1 MSFHV
6 KVRSAIILA
15 LIMVLSMI
23 LPTFATAQPPTS
35 EIGSTG
41 QTTLEA
47 SPSSGDTIS
56 LLGEGSVLVRVV
68 AADRD
73 PVTTVVREVMTRDPV
88 FVTPEMP
95 VRDAMVLVTEKRFR
109 HLPVVRDGRL
119 CGIVS
124 SGDLTRWVVRDQRD
138 EIDHLNAY
146 ITDTQTPVASGF
158 QFS

>member
-1 MSFHV
+1 MNTSLNVLLSEKEPDIHTV
-6 KVRSAIILA
+6 TPDSSVVDAVRDMNHARIGA
-15 LIMVLSMI
+15 LIVLERDRVVGI
-23 LPTFATAQPPTS
+23 FT
-35 EIGSTG
+35 ER
-41 QTTLEA
+41 
-47 SPSSGDTIS
+47 D
-56 LLGEGSVLVRVV
+56 VLVRVV

-73 PVTTVVREVMTRDPV
+73 PVTTVVRDVMTRDPV
-88 FVTPEMP
+88 SVTPEMP

-124 SGDLTRWVVRDQRD
+124 SGDLTRWMVRDQRD